1 MKDNKKWYKRG
12 IQDGIP
18 IALGYFVVS
27 FTLGI
32 AAKQIGLTA
41 LQATIISFT
50 NNASAGEK
58 IAFEVIAADSGFIA
72 MAIATLTTNLRYLL
86 MSCSLSQKISP
97 QTPFFHRFLVA
108 YDVTDEIFGISVSRP
123 GYLNPFYS
131 YGAMTV
137 ALPGWALGTGLGVI
151 CGNIMP
157 LRLLT
162 ALSVALYGMFIAVVI
177 PPTKSDKVLRVVVPL
192 SMIASAVFA
201 FAPVLKEIDSGYR
214 TIILTVVIAFV
225 AAILFPVKEEN
236 SEEKSPEASE
246 KGAN

>member
-1 MKDNKKWYKRG
+1 MKDNKQWYLQG
-12 IQDGIP
+12 IKDGIP

-32 AAKQIGLTA
+32 IARNIGINA
-41 LQATIISFT
+41 LEATIISFT

-86 MSCSLSQKISP
+86 MSCALSQKISP
-97 QTPFFHRFLVA
+97 KTPFFHRLLIA
-108 YDVTDEIFGISVSRP
+108 YDVTDEIFGISIAAP

-137 ALPGWALGTGLGVI
+137 ALPGWALGTGFGVI

-157 LRLLT
+157 ARLLV

-177 PPTKSDKVLRVVVPL
+177 PPTKKNKVLAAVVPI
-192 SMIASAVFA
+192 SMIVSAIFT

-214 TIILTVVIAFV
+214 TIILTIVISLI
-225 AAILFPVKEEN
+225 AALLFPVKEETKDN
-236 SEEKSPEASE
+236 QSTVAD
-246 KGAN
+246 

>member
-1 MKDNKKWYKRG
+1 MKDTKQWYRRG
-12 IQDGIP
+12 IKDGIP

-58 IAFEVIAADSGFIA
+58 IAFDVIAADSGFIA
-72 MAIATLTTNLRYLL
+72 MAIATLTTNMRYLL
-86 MSCSLSQKISP
+86 MSCALSQKISP
-97 QTPFFHRFLVA
+97 KTPFFHRFLIA

-157 LRLLT
+157 GRLLT
-162 ALSVALYGMFIAVVI
+162 ALSVALYGMFIAVVV
-177 PPTKSDKVLRVVVPL
+177 PPTKGNKVLRVIVPL
-192 SMIASAVFA
+192 SMIASAIFA
-201 FAPVLKEIDSGYR
+201 FAPYLREIDSGYR
-214 TIILTVVIAFV
+214 TIILTIVIAFI
-225 AAILFPVKEEN
+225 AAILFPVKEEAPGEN
-236 SEEKSPEASE
+236 SQEAEK
-246 KGAN
+246 KGA